1 MFRDAINSRNQ
12 PRKTMASVL
21 SSFFARDPK
30 SSFAYEIP
38 TERFHTTN
46 NGIALG
52 KSFKKAEPSE
62 LATCF
67 SAEASNASLLKT
79 QITKLRTMRHPNVL
93 TFLDSLESD
102 SATHLITEPCQP
114 LCQYIA
120 DASFSNTQLESFVSW
135 GLYQMMNC
143 LNFLHKDAK
152 LSHNSVRSSI
162 YVTPAGDWK
171 LSGFEKC
178 SPFDTAKN
186 DLSGLGMLI
195 WEVFNGFNSGLEKP
209 SGLGKIPGKLGVI
222 VKKMF
227 SPAANRAP
235 TAVGELL
242 QECRKPGGFLKNK
255 FVETLLFLEE
265 FQIRDARDKQQF
277 FVDLKDHLD
286 IFPDDIAK
294 YKILPKLIHSYEYGD
309 AGAHILIP
317 MFKLGRLLDEAEY
330 QQRIVPCLCKLFSS
344 TDRTTRVKLLEQID
358 EFAAHLTNQV
368 VNEKIY
374 GNIILGF
381 NDTSPAMRESTV
393 KAMVPLA
400 EKLNTYNLNTDLM
413 RHFARL
419 QGSDDQPGIRTNV
432 TICLGKIAGYL
443 DPSNRAKVLIGA
455 FTRAL
460 RDPFTPSRSAGVLGL
475 SATQQFYTLVDVANR
490 VVPALAPLTCDPE
503 KSVRDQAF
511 KALHGFIGK
520 LEKASENPEL
530 IPELEAEVRSG
541 GRGGI
546 LSSEKVPQWASW
558 AIKSISGKFYKA
570 PASATQQAQS
580 QADEKD
586 NNSQRSPALSVRSE
600 ALSGSGSESGKH
612 VVLVDVRDEE
622 EPEVDA
628 DADDWSTGWETS
640 MTDIPSSK
648 FTSSS
653 SARSGALKLQS
664 KKDSDD
670 LLDLDDNFGISSK
683 PKTDLF
689 KPKAESNQNSGG
701 WDDFEDEPVVQSSGA
716 ATGGGWDNDGW
727 DDGGWGVSQSEKKP
741 VANASA
747 SVSQTKEQRRAQM
760 QARNERKKKE
770 LEAKRK
776 GLGAMK
782 LT

>member
-1 MFRDAINSRNQ
+1 
-12 PRKTMASVL
+12 MASVL

-38 TERFHTTN
+38 TERFHTTS
-46 NGIALG
+46 NGISLG
-52 KSFKKAEPSE
+52 KSFKKADPNE

-67 SAEASNASLLKT
+67 SAEPSNAGVLNT

-93 TFLDSLESD
+93 TFVDSLESD
-102 SATHLITEPCQP
+102 SGVHLITEPCQP

-120 DASFSNTQLESFVSW
+120 DASFSQSQLESFVSW
-135 GLYQMMNC
+135 GMYQLMNC
-143 LNFLHKDAK
+143 LSFLHKDAK
-152 LSHNSVRSSI
+152 LSHNSVRISI

-171 LSGFEKC
+171 LSGFEK
-178 SPFDTAKN
+178 SSSFESAKY
-186 DLSGLGMLI
+186 DLCGLGMLI
-195 WEVFNGFNSGLEKP
+195 WEIFNGFNPGLEKP
-209 SGLGKIPGKLGVI
+209 TGLGKVPNKLGAV

-227 SPAANRAP
+227 SPSANRSP
-235 TAVGELL
+235 SAVGDLL
-242 QECRKPGGFLKNK
+242 QDCRKPGGFLRNK

-265 FQIRDARDKQQF
+265 FQIREAREKQQF
-277 FVDLKDHLD
+277 FVDLKEHLD

-309 AGAHILIP
+309 AGAHILVP
-317 MFKLGRLLDEAEY
+317 MFKLGRLLDANEY

-344 TDRTTRVKLLEQID
+344 TDRATRVKLLEQID
-358 EFAAHLTNQV
+358 EFAPHLTNQV

-400 EKLNTYNLNTDLM
+400 EKLNAYNLNTDLM

-443 DPSNRAKVLIGA
+443 DPSNRAKILIGA

-490 VVPALAPLTCDPE
+490 VIPALCPLTCDPE

-511 KALHGFIGK
+511 KALHGFLGK

-530 IPELEAEVRSG
+530 IPELESEVRSG

-546 LSSEKVPQWASW
+546 LNSEKVPQWASW

-570 PASATQQAQS
+570 PANQQAQP
-580 QADEKD
+580 QAEEKETT
-586 NNSQRSPALSVRSE
+586 NRSPALSVRSE

-628 DADDWSTGWETS
+628 DDWSSGWET
-640 MTDIPSSK
+640 PSVDVAPAK
-648 FTSSS
+648 TSSQLAS
-653 SARSGALKLQS
+653 STAARIGALKLVR
-664 KKDSDD
+664 KEMED
-670 LLDLDDNFGISSK
+670 LLDLDDNFGASNK
-683 PKTDLF
+683 PKPDMF
-689 KPKAESNQNSGG
+689 KPKAASNASSGG
-701 WDDFEDEPVVQSSGA
+701 WDDFDDEPVVQSPSG
-716 ATGGGWDNDGW
+716 TSGWDNDGW
-727 DDGGWGVSQSEKKP
+727 DDGEWGAAQPEKKP
-741 VANASA
+741 APVTSA
-747 SVSQTKEQRRAQM
+747 STALTKEQRRAQM
-760 QARNERKKKE
+760 QARNEKKKKE